1 MKKFEWDEEKNIK
14 NKLHHNVSFE
24 EAITIFEDINVVT
37 IYDEKHSEDEER
49 FIAIG
54 FDFKARNLTVC
65 HCYRGKDKDIIRI
78 ISARKATRHEIEVYK
93 EENGII

>member
-14 NKLHHNVSFE
+14 NKLHHDVSFE
-24 EAITIFEDINVVT
+24 EAATVFEDIYVVT
-37 IYDEKHSEDEER
+37 IYDEKHSEYEER
-49 FIAIG
+49 FTAIG
-54 FDFKARNLTVC
+54 FDFKARTLTVC

-78 ISARKATRHEIEVYK
+78 ISARKATKQEIETYK